1 MLMLII
7 KHYVE
12 ILLIQVYSKIC
23 DHSSYTQSIIK
34 KITFLSS
41 VRMSGKNVN
50 FEDKK
55 NQESDF
61 CKNKNATKTLS
72 DTMMMMLLDHYA

>member
-1 MLMLII
+1 
-7 KHYVE
+7 
-12 ILLIQVYSKIC
+12 
-23 DHSSYTQSIIK
+23 
-34 KITFLSS
+34 
-41 VRMSGKNVN
+41 MSGKNVN